1 MTAPQSV
8 TNRPRHTPATE
19 RDENEPS
26 HHVTH
31 PFATPANPRH
41 DTGNSV
47 TPPLSSQGV
56 TDLWRSV
63 TPARD
68 SIGVTPTA
76 RPRHTA
82 SLTRIT
88 RKANEVE
95 CPTCGQPVLAGLDA
109 DRMAREAVINPTPI
123 TPAIELTEWAAGRP
137 TYTYSPLRGEIDYR
151 DHGSLTPRPD
161 VHATH
166 TCPKE
171 DPLW

>member
-1 MTAPQSV
+1 MTTLQRV
-8 TNRPRHTPATE
+8 PRG
-19 RDENEPS
+19 
-26 HHVTH
+26 
-31 PFATPANPRH
+31 PR
-41 DTGNSV
+41 N
-47 TPPLSSQGV
+47 TPPNNPFPSPDG
-56 TDLWRSV
+56 
-63 TPARD
+63 TPRN
-68 SIGVTPTA
+68 TPPTA
-76 RPRHTA
+76 GTFARPDAPNPVPHTGTEHDGTA
-82 SLTRIT
+82 SRAVVPSGGVPTKWNTRNGGARNNRRT
-88 RKANEVE
+88 ARETE